1 MRLIFAGTPQLA
13 ADVLLELSQVH
24 QVVLVITRKDSMIGR
39 KRELSPSP
47 VARAAIALG
56 LPIIKANRIGES
68 EEQIIAKVDA
78 DLGVVVAFGAM
89 ISDAALRAKDW
100 WNVHFSLLPSW
111 RGATPAQHTILHGYG
126 GGVSIFRLESKL
138 DSGPIVGSRP
148 VPNLPE
154 ETAGEYLSRLTA
166 ASVPLLLDC
175 LERRPVPEDQHGE
188 VSFAPKFQL
197 TDAKLEFS
205 MTAPALERTVLAMN
219 PEPGAW
225 CTADG
230 ARLKVLRAKAI
241 DVADWPAIR
250 EHALAVG
257 RLLVHNGQ
265 VLVGCGGGTVLELKS
280 VQPAGKREMSA
291 SDWQRGSRNVLVL
304 E

>member
-47 VARAAIALG
+47 VARAAISLG
-56 LPIIKANRIGES
+56 LPMIKANRIGES
-68 EEQIIAKVDA
+68 EEQAIAKVDA
-78 DLGVVVAFGAM
+78 DLGIVVAYGTM
-89 ISDAALRAKDW
+89 ISDVALHAKDW

-111 RGATPAQHTILHGYG
+111 RGATPAQHAILHGYG

-138 DSGPIVGSRP
+138 DSGPVVGSIP
-148 VPNLPE
+148 LPNRPE

-175 LERRPVPEDQHGE
+175 LERRPVPADQQGA
-188 VSFAPKFQL
+188 VSFAPKVQMA
-197 TDAKLEFS
+197 DARLEFS
-205 MTAPALERTVLAMN
+205 MTAPALERKVLAMN

-225 CTADG
+225 CTAGG
-230 ARLKVLRAKAI
+230 ARLKVLRATAI
-241 DVADWPAIR
+241 DVADWPSMQ
-250 EHALAVG
+250 EHPLAVG
-257 RLLVHNGQ
+257 RLHVHNGQ
-265 VLVGCGGGTVLELKS
+265 VLVGCGGGTLLELKS

-291 SDWQRGSRNVLVL
+291 SDWQHGSRNVSVL